1 MKYFLTFL
9 LFTILSCNSQSQTSM
24 KTPIQ
29 FETVNIFP
37 YPIIKGDFQVLEK
50 QKKIDAVYAIIHS
63 KTEGNRLAPIPSYSA
78 EETYVVIK
86 SSLKNKN
93 SVEIKTIS
101 LQDKTLNV
109 DLQEINDEQINPN
122 NRIPPYVLVKVLDKV
137 SANKINI
144 QSIK

>member
-1 MKYFLTFL
+1 MT
-9 LFTILSCNSQSQTSM
+9 NS
-24 KTPIQ
+24 
-29 FETVNIFP
+29 
-37 YPIIKGDFQVLEK
+37 
-50 QKKIDAVYAIIHS
+50 S
-63 KTEGNRLAPIPSYSA
+63 KTTSS
-78 EETYVVIK
+78 